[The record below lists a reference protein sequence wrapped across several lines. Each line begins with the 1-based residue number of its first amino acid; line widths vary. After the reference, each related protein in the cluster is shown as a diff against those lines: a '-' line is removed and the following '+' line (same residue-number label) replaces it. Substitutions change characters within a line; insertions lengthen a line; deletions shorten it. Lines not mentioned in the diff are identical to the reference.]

1 MTYKDPLIEYC
12 KAHGLTLN
20 RETYLAGCYPDG
32 TPDPW
37 TAEHEE
43 QLPKE
48 FRWDGKG
55 VPPPEFSGYSLAQWA
70 AYFAADDIARID
82 GAVRGG
88 VLSGLNNA
96 EIAAKVIGTTSLDG
110 MDGQTEITRQRIA
123 RLGVSEIKRKRT
135 R

>member
-1 MTYKDPLIEYC
+1 MTYESPLITYC
-12 KAHGLTLN
+12 KKYGLKLS
-20 RETYLAGCYPDG
+20 RESYIAGCYPDG

-37 TAEHEE
+37 TPEDEAM
-43 QLPKE
+43 LPPE

-55 VPPPEFSGYSLAQWA
+55 IPPPEFSGYSLAKWA

-88 VLSGLNNA
+88 VLSGLNNTA
-96 EIAAKVIGTTSLDG
+96 IAAKVIGTTSLDG

-123 RLGVSEIKRKRT
+123 RLGVSKIKRKRT